1 MWATIVGL
9 AGESDW
15 WGQLCAANGWDI
27 DRDEWWRRYD
37 SLDRSFR
44 DHLPALPGVV
54 DLLDDLEAAGV
65 ARGIASSSSRE
76 WIDGHLERLGLRDR
90 FATVAGVDRT
100 GVGKPAPDVYLLACA
115 DLGADPARSVAV
127 EDSGH
132 GIAAA
137 KAAGLF
143 CVAVPSRITR
153 HTDLSAADLIVAS
166 LAELRLTDLGA
177 AGRRRHGGVTQDD
190 ATRRHRPHRLR
201 LGSEDQ
207 PRRQHRRLRGEPGRP
222 RGEQVPQRD
231 LAGRRRRLL
240 RPVPVHLR

>member
-1 MWATIVGL
+1 MSREAIDAVVFDFDGLLVDTEWSIYEMAATTFAEFDIDLAVPVWATIVGL

-37 SLDRSFR
+37 SLDRTFR

-54 DLLDDLEAAGV
+54 DLLDGLEAAGV

-166 LAELRLTDLGA
+166 LAELRLTDLGRLV
-177 AGRRRHGGVTQDD
+177 AGDT
-190 ATRRHRPHRLR
+190 
-201 LGSEDQ
+201 
-207 PRRQHRRLRGEPGRP
+207 GE
-222 RGEQVPQRD
+222 
-231 LAGRRRRLL
+231 
-240 RPVPVHLR
+240 